1 MSLTEL
7 ILLAIGLS
15 MDASAVSISNSLCIK
30 KVNVKHIL
38 QMAVTFAVF
47 QGIMPLIGY
56 YAASSFES
64 VINRFDHWIAFI
76 LLSIIGGK
84 MLHESLTADGNQ
96 DCDLFSLTLKLLI
109 LQGIAT
115 SIDALAVGVSLSA
128 LKVNIFYSI
137 TIISTITF
145 ICCTVAVLAA
155 KKFGNLLGKRA
166 GIVGGLI
173 LIGIGVKIFV
183 QHMFFGG

>member
-30 KVNVKHIL
+30 KINVKHIL
-38 QMAVTFAVF
+38 QMAIMFAVF

-56 YAASSFES
+56 YAANSFET
-64 VINRFDHWIAFI
+64 VIKRFDHWIAFI
-76 LLSIIGGK
+76 LLVIIGGK
-84 MLHESLTADGNQ
+84 MLHEAITADEEQ
-96 DCDLFSLTLKLLI
+96 DCSLFALTFKLLI
-109 LQGIAT
+109 IQAIAT

-128 LKVNIFYSI
+128 LNVNILYSV
-137 TIISTITF
+137 TIISIITF
-145 ICCTVAVLAA
+145 ICCTAAILLA
-155 KKFGNLLGKRA
+155 KRFGNLLGKRA

-173 LIGIGVKIFV
+173 LLGIGVKIFV